1 MEMHAMLAGQVL
13 LYACA
18 SLHCIALQQLLRR
31 RRLVLYLEGARR
43 VVKSV
48 NAVTVVPFG
57 QAEARVRHNLC
68 CAQAERAGDPRL
80 RAFKTPFESAL
91 PRTRSSRRSAHASL
105 PF

>member
-1 MEMHAMLAGQVL
+1 MPCLQVRFCCTHALA
-13 LYACA
+13 
-18 SLHCIALQQLLRR
+18 CIALQQLLRR

-80 RAFKTPFESAL
+80 RAFKSPFESAL
-91 PRTRSSRRSAHASL
+91 SRTRSIRRSAHASL

>member
-1 MEMHAMLAGQVL
+1 MPCLQVRFCCTHALACI
-13 LYACA
+13 A
-18 SLHCIALQQLLRR
+18 LHCIALQQLLRR

-57 QAEARVRHNLC
+57 QAEARGR

-80 RAFKTPFESAL
+80 RAFKSPFESAL